1 MNRNSESMKTSSNPA
16 GRIAV
21 FASGNGSNAENIIRY
36 FREADRGAQV
46 ALVVTNKAEAG
57 VISRAESLGVET

>member
-36 FREADRGAQV
+36 FREADRGD
-46 ALVVTNKAEAG
+46 
-57 VISRAESLGVET
+57 RWR